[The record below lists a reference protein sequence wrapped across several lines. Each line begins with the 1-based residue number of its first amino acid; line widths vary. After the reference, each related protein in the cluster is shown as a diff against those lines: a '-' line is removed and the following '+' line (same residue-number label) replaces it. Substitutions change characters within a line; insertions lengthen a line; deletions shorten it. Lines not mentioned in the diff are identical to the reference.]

1 MKITVNTQTDYVKSI
16 LVEYTPTEAL
26 VVNQALRRYA
36 NDDNV
41 NVEDRLLARL
51 MIESIDNREYVTNDE
66 EDK

>member
-41 NVEDRLLARL
+41 NVENRLLARL